1 MIAAL
6 LLFLSGCLLP
16 RRQRWPRG
24 VVVMAALLLWSGA
37 HAQTAS
43 VPASAD
49 AEVQPIPPL
58 SGRVIDHTGDTLSV
72 EQQQALSHQL
82 AEVEAQTGS
91 QMVVLL
97 VKRTAPEDIAAYAWR
112 VADAWKLG
120 RRDVGDGVLIVVA
133 RDERR
138 VRIEVAKALEGAIP
152 DLAARQ
158 IIDQVLRPAFRSG
171 QYAQGLQATVDAL
184 RQRLHGEVPPP
195 EAPATARD
203 DGEAVDGVFLLFVV
217 AMMAVTGGQVL
228 SGLMGRP
235 GASWV
240 SGAVAPVAL
249 HHLGA
254 SWWMMVLGALV
265 AFAVVRLRLADRG
278 TSLHANP
285 GSSRS
290 NPIIPGGWSGGS
302 NSDSGGS
309 LDSFSSGGGGDFGG
323 GGASGDW

>member
-6 LLFLSGCLLP
+6 SLFLSRCLSL
-16 RRQRWPRG
+16 RERWPRG
-24 VVVMAALLLWSGA
+24 VVTLMALLLWSTA
-37 HAQTAS
+37 QAQTAS
-43 VPASAD
+43 APAD
-49 AEVQPIPPL
+49 AEVQPIPAL
-58 SGRVIDHTGDTLSV
+58 SGRVIDQTSDTLTP
-72 EQQQALSHQL
+72 EQQQALSRQL
-82 AEVEAQTGS
+82 VEVEAQTGS
-91 QMVVLL
+91 QMVILL

-112 VADAWKLG
+112 VADAWKIG

-133 RDERR
+133 RDDRR

-158 IIDQVLRPAFRSG
+158 IIDQVVRPAFRTG
-171 QYAQGLQATVDAL
+171 QYAQGLQATVEAL

-195 EAPATARD
+195 SAPTARD
-203 DGEAVDGVFLLFVV
+203 DGDAVDGVFLLFVV
-217 AMMAVTGGQVL
+217 AMMAVAGGRML
-228 SGLMGRP
+228 SSIMGRT

-249 HHLGA
+249 HHLDA
-254 SWWMMVLGALV
+254 SWWMLPLGALV

-285 GSSRS
+285 SGSRSSPIVTGGWGGGSS
-290 NPIIPGGWSGGS
+290 G
-302 NSDSGGS
+302 DSGGGF
-309 LDSFSSGGGGDFGG
+309 DSFSSGGGGDFGG